1 MNGFSYYIQLIFHKK
16 DGDKNVP
23 LKVFFLPV
31 NDNGNDKQTTSDDVE
46 GSKNV
51 QEKNLPERGGIDRTR
66 ISKIRRMMYDM
77 RKEAG
82 SVVTQWHTGA

>member
-1 MNGFSYYIQLIFHKK
+1 MINKQPVMMWKGQKMSKKKIFPK
-16 DGDKNVP
+16 G
-23 LKVFFLPV
+23 
-31 NDNGNDKQTTSDDVE
+31 
-46 GSKNV
+46 
-51 QEKNLPERGGIDRTR
+51 GGIDRTR

>member
-1 MNGFSYYIQLIFHKK
+1 MWKGQKMSKKKIFPK
-16 DGDKNVP
+16 G
-23 LKVFFLPV
+23 
-31 NDNGNDKQTTSDDVE
+31 
-46 GSKNV
+46 
-51 QEKNLPERGGIDRTR
+51 GGIDRTR